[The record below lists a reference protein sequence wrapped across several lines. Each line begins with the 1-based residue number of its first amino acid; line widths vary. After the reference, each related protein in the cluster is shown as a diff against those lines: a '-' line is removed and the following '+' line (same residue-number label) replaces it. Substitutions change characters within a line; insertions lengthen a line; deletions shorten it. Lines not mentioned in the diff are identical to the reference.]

1 LGNQQSPSHQEGLTA
16 HKSDQ
21 KRQGREG
28 GWTIGALFWR
38 RLGRFWKDQWAVWR
52 TALDWTVWVY
62 LVIPALWIGGGLY
75 LELWHTQPAWMLKVP
90 LWVGESLPIV
100 IILLGS
106 LRTFAEEAD
115 ILFLLQKPSWRQGI
129 LLRSF
134 IYTIVTRVLVVSLFI
149 GVLLPFLIVVH
160 QVTTAKLIG
169 LFLVVWL
176 WSMIGALGRNLIEG
190 RYRGWRRNVAKTA
203 AMAALA
209 ALAVVC
215 AVQASQLYTG
225 IALVAGLAATALL
238 LRRKLRAHEMFESD
252 VEREKEIRI
261 TSTRLLLRDVIERR
275 PKVKL
280 NRPVVLRRSTRLF
293 KSFDADVVLAEQAIK
308 VFVRHFHLVRMWF
321 SFFGASLIAL
331 VLSPTWVNVILLALL
346 PLLIARWVQSHCYS
360 FAIDP
365 FVAQFGLSS
374 EVLKKADER
383 ARFWIIVPGVV
394 LLGLAAGG
402 VKFGIAGLL
411 GGVAAGFYWWSVN
424 KIMTDILQLKA
435 RKK

>member
-1 LGNQQSPSHQEGLTA
+1 LGNDQSAGSQEGLTA
-16 HKSDQ
+16 LKSNQ
-21 KRQGREG
+21 NRKSREG
-28 GWTIGALFWR
+28 FWTTGALFRR
-38 RLGRFWKDQWAVWR
+38 RLRRFWKDQWAVWR

-75 LELWHTQPAWMLKVP
+75 LELWHTQPSWMLKVP
-90 LWVGESLPIV
+90 LWVGESLPMV
-100 IILLGS
+100 LILLGS

-115 ILFLLQKPSWRQGI
+115 VLFLLQKPSWRQGI

-134 IYTIVTRVLVVSLFI
+134 IYTILVRVLVAALFV
-149 GVLLPFLIVVH
+149 GLLLPFLIVVH
-160 QVTTAKLIG
+160 QVTTAKLIE
-169 LFLVVWL
+169 LFLIVWL
-176 WSMIGALGRNLIEG
+176 WSVIGSLGRNLIEG
-190 RYRGWRRNVAKTA
+190 RYRGWRRNVAKMA

-209 ALAVVC
+209 AIAVVC
-215 AVQASQLYTG
+215 AVQASQLYTA
-225 IALVAGLAATALL
+225 IALAAGLVATALM
-238 LRRKLRAHEMFESD
+238 LRRKLGAHEMFESD
-252 VEREKEIRI
+252 VEREKQIRI

-280 NRPVVLRRSTRLF
+280 SRPVVLRRSTRLF

-321 SFFGASLIAL
+321 SFFGASLVAL

-360 FAIDP
+360 FSIDP
-365 FVAQFGLSS
+365 FVAQFNLSS

-383 ARFWIIVPGVV
+383 ARFWIVVPGVV
-394 LLGLAAGG
+394 FLGMIAGA
-402 VKFGIAGLL
+402 VKFGILGLL
-411 GGVAAGFYWWSVN
+411 WGVVTGFYWWSAN